1 MKEKIIDLFLEKEG
15 FIHKNLELKKNN
27 QKGYFFISNKEI
39 QKDTILINVPKKLL
53 IPVDQVR
60 TLKNFDNEFEKKYFD
75 TLVKNSQYLK
85 THPLNC
91 KIKEF
96 NKIIGILKNN
106 ENLKRN
112 FEVLYEEY
120 NLLNSE
126 EKLIKLLELTRS
138 IYLEKFQKSF
148 FMPIM
153 DFVNH
158 DEYGTNYVVSNN
170 SDVYIKSNKVL
181 KKNDE
186 VLVNYTHT
194 DPITFY
200 LKQGFINEDFN
211 SFIIKKNELTFTM
224 NKEMKIDERYFLKIG
239 NKIKFKEHIDF
250 KKNKISKNIVNLM
263 KIFPN
268 DKRLVNTLR
277 VLDYFKST
285 VKYDEQIL
293 NQNEESIIIKN
304 FYKSIKLYFSI
315 IDNYSKILA
324 NIDKK
329 K

>member
-1 MKEKIIDLFLEKEG
+1 MKEQFVDLFLEKEG

-27 QKGYFFISNKEI
+27 QKGYFFISNEEI
-39 QKDTILINVPKKLL
+39 KKNTILINVPKKLL
-53 IPVDQVR
+53 IPVDR
-60 TLKNFDNEFEKKYFD
+60 IKNLKNFDNEFEKEYFD
-75 TLVKNSQYLK
+75 TIVKNSQYLN

-91 KIKEF
+91 KINEF
-96 NKIIGILKNN
+96 NKIVEVLRNN

-112 FEVLYEEY
+112 FEVLYEKY
-120 NLLNSE
+120 NLLNNE

-138 IYLEKFQKSF
+138 IFLEKFQKSF

-170 SDVYIKSNKVL
+170 SDVYIKSNKAL

-186 VLVNYTHT
+186 ILVNYTHT

-200 LKQGFINEDFN
+200 LKQGFINQDFN

-224 NKEMKIDERYFLKIG
+224 NKEMKIDERYFLKLD

-250 KKNKISKNIVNLM
+250 KKNKISKNIINLM
-263 KIFPN
+263 KIFPH
-268 DKRLVNTLR
+268 DKRLINTIR
-277 VLDYFKST
+277 VLNYFKST
-285 VKYDEQIL
+285 IKFDEQML
-293 NQNEESIIIKN
+293 NQNEDSIIVKN
-304 FYKSIKLYFSI
+304 FYKSVKLYFTI
-315 IDNYSKILA
+315 IDNYSKILT
-324 NIDKK
+324 NLYEKK
-329 K
+329 